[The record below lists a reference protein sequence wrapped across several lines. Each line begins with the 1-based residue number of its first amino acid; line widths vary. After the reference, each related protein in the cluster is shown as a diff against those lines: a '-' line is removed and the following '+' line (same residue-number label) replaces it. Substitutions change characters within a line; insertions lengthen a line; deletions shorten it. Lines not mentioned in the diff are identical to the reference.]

1 MKNKKVKDLAMDEMK
16 SYVSKKQND
25 FWVWTVVLDK
35 NIKFFKV
42 GKRNEE
48 SFFELESKLPR
59 YQKVHT
65 DGLSIYQ
72 NLRNREVKKFG
83 LTNWNE
89 GLHSVIRD
97 KLAMFRRKTKAY
109 AKSIRAMERAL
120 ALLFIY
126 WNFLPMDL

>member
-1 MKNKKVKDLAMDEMK
+1 MKNKEVKNLAIDEMK
-16 SYVSKKQND
+16 SYVLKKQND

-42 GKRNEE
+42 GKRDEE
-48 SFFELESKLPR
+48 SFFELESKLPE

-83 LTNWNE
+83 LTNRNE
-89 GLHSVIRD
+89 GLHSIIR
-97 KLAMFRRKTKAY
+97 
-109 AKSIRAMERAL
+109 
-120 ALLFIY
+120 
-126 WNFLPMDL
+126 